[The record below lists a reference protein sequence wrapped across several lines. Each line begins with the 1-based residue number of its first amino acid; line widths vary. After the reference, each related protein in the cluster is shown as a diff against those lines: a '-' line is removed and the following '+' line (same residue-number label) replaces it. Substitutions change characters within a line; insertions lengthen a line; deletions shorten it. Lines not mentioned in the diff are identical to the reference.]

1 MDGKGKLLLLLL
13 SLSVRVSGGE
23 RNEGKRGSRMIDSL
37 ALLGSGLG
45 LGLGFVGLS
54 SSSRKSLWQ

>member
-1 MDGKGKLLLLLL
+1 MDGRGKLLLLL

-23 RNEGKRGSRMIDSL
+23 RNEGNRGLRMIDSL
-37 ALLGSGLG
+37 ALLGSG